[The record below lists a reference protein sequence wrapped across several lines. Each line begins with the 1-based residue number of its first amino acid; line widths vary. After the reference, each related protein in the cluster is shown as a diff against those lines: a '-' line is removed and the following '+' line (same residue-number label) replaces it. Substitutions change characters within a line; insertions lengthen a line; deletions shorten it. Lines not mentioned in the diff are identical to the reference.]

1 MSKLAL
7 YVFDGGELED
17 VIEGLN
23 KIKEYIVKYES
34 RTKRGT
40 KEVQRDS
47 REAQCTSTNSN

>member
-34 RTKRGT
+34 RTKRSI

-47 REAQCTSTNSN
+47 REAQRTSTNSN